1 MKYQP
6 FSQIEI
12 TNYQGKKPVKCF
24 LSKTEIILG
33 EAVFA
38 FKFNDYNDEKVQYAK
53 KEFAEKEELFL
64 KNYQNYLNN
73 TYSLQQFENKFSLY
87 CIETR
92 KSELMKCFFDFD
104 LGIALLN
111 NPEKFKP
118 LPYYYSEDNLSK
130 EIGKTERDTLLF
142 EVKTDEEKGI
152 IYGYQFLHYVLG
164 YWQKTPF
171 LEKLISRWDDLSDSI
186 KLILS
191 LSDNII
197 FRQKITQELLPNW
210 DFILEILEKKV
221 LNLDDMITVINWS
234 KTNKNKMP
242 IIEKWLVNYETFHF
256 NNTPT
261 HSFSRF
267 SENGKVNRLLYLFIN
282 EVEIISVLYRLI
294 KTKQYPLDL
303 KMSYYNYTKCHFYRA
318 AILHLLIN
326 NQFQEAKNWIAL
338 MRENVGYYFSG
349 SPKGFIND
357 TEKMMLNY
365 IKLNNDCS
373 TTTI

>member
-24 LSKTEIILG
+24 LSKMEIIFG
-33 EAVFA
+33 EAVFT
-38 FKFNDYNDEKVQYAK
+38 FKFNDYNDEKVHYAK
-53 KEFAEKEELFL
+53 KEFAEKEELFY

-130 EIGKTERDTLLF
+130 EIGKTKRDTLLF
-142 EVKTDEEKGI
+142 EVNTDEEKGI
-152 IYGYQFLHYVLG
+152 IYGYPFLHSVLG
-164 YWQKTPF
+164 YWQKSPF
-171 LEKLISRWDDLSDSI
+171 LEKLISRWDELSDSI

-242 IIEKWLVNYETFHF
+242 IIEKWLLKYETFHF

-261 HSFSRF
+261 HSFSKF
-267 SENGKVNRLLYLFIN
+267 SENGKVNRLLYLFTN
-282 EVEIISVLYRLI
+282 EPERIPVLYRLI
-294 KTKQYPLDL
+294 KNKTISVRFK
-303 KMSYYNYTKCHFYRA
+303 NV
-318 AILHLLIN
+318 LL
-326 NQFQEAKNWIAL
+326 
-338 MRENVGYYFSG
+338 
-349 SPKGFIND
+349 
-357 TEKMMLNY
+357 
-365 IKLNNDCS
+365 
-373 TTTI
+373 